1 MTQTQL
7 SKKPND
13 QNDEDEI
20 AYADEDDDD
29 DYVGGARSN
38 RGASDEGVS
47 GDEGARDD
55 EGVSDDNE
63 EKDENE
69 TEKIQVLQ
77 EKIAE
82 FEEVNRD
89 LKARFDRL
97 SATCSRY
104 QQQCERLQR
113 INGN

>member
-1 MTQTQL
+1 MHSNYAMTQTQL

-29 DYVGGARSN
+29 DYVGEVRSN

-47 GDEGARDD
+47 GVEGARDD
-55 EGVSDDNE
+55 EDDDNE
-63 EKDENE
+63 EKDE
-69 TEKIQVLQ
+69 KIQVLQ
-77 EKIAE
+77 AKVAE

-104 QQQCERLQR
+104 QQQYERLQR